1 MGAKLRSAIEVVV
14 AVGVDL
20 EAGEVESVT
29 IRSLRVSK

>member
-1 MGAKLRSAIEVVV
+1 VKGELNYRVVV

-29 IRSLRVSK
+29 VRSLRVSK